1 MNFPGT
7 CKLVLSDAALMAAI
21 EGSLNAPRDGEDYIY
36 VTEVSRE
43 GYGYGDWKLT
53 ITTDAP
59 TAAVVSTTNAE
70 QVAA

>member
-53 ITTDAP
+53 ITTDKPA
-59 TAAVVSTTNAE
+59 TAVVTELHAE
-70 QVAA
+70 AA